1 MRKLYA
7 LFLLITAGLYGQT
20 GSLCTDPI
28 VISSLPYTTTDNTAN
43 YGDNYDPPTATP
55 ISCGAGTS
63 GNYYLG
69 GNDVVYAYTPTTDGA
84 ISIQLPS
91 ALGWTGLFV
100 YTSCAGIGAA
110 PYACNCSSAAGN
122 RTINNMAVTAGQT
135 YYIVISSW
143 PSPQTIAY
151 TLNVT
156 QSNLDNSEFNSNKT
170 VTLYPNPVRQE
181 LFLETDAS
189 IKNVSIISVN
199 GQRLVANLLN
209 NSSINVDGLSAGFY
223 ILEMTTEEGL
233 LLRKNFIK
241 AAN

>member
-7 LFLLITAGLYGQT
+7 LFLLITVGLYGQT

-28 VISSLPYTTTDNTAN
+28 VINSLPYTTTDNTAN

-69 GNDVVYAYTPTTDGA
+69 GNDVIYAYTPTANGN

-91 ALGWTGLFV
+91 APGWTGLFV

-122 RTINNMAVTAGQT
+122 RTINDMAVTAGQT

-156 QSNLDNSEFNSNKT
+156 QSNLDNSEFNPNKT

-181 LFLETDAS
+181 LFVETDAS

-199 GQRLVANLLN
+199 GQRLAANLIN
-209 NSSINVDGLSAGFY
+209 NNSINVDGLSAGFY

>member
-1 MRKLYA
+1 MKKLYPFF
-7 LFLLITAGLYGQT
+7 LFITVGVFAQP

-28 VISSLPYTTTDNTAN
+28 VIATLPYSTTDNTAN
-43 YGDNYDPPTATP
+43 YGDNYDPPTATS
-55 ISCGAGTS
+55 IACGAGTA

-69 GNDVVYAYTPTTDGA
+69 GNDVVYSYTASANGTIT
-84 ISIQLPS
+84 IQIPS
-91 ALGWTGLFV
+91 ALAWTGLFV
-100 YTSCAGIGAA
+100 FTNCTDIGSP

-122 RTINNMAVTAGQT
+122 RTINDMAVTAGQT

-156 QSNLDNSEFNSNKT
+156 QTNLQSNQVAQPKSLA
-170 VTLYPNPVRQE
+170 LYPNPVRTE
-181 LFLETDAS
+181 LFLETNTA

-199 GQRLVANLLN
+199 GQRLSALLQDN
-209 NSSINVDGLSAGFY
+209 NSINVEGLSAGFY

-233 LLRKNFIK
+233 TLYKNFIK
-241 AAN
+241 ATN

>member
-1 MRKLYA
+1 MKKLYA
-7 LFLLITAGLYGQT
+7 LFLLVTVGMYAQT

-28 VISSLPYTTTDNTAN
+28 IISSLPYTTTDNTAN

-55 ISCGAGTS
+55 IACGAGTS

-69 GNDVVYAYTPTTDGA
+69 GNDVIYSYTPTANGT
-84 ISIQLPS
+84 ITIQLPS
-91 ALGWTGLFV
+91 SVAWTGLFV
-100 YTSCAGIGAA
+100 FTSCAGIGAA

-122 RTINNMAVTAGQT
+122 RTINDMAVTAGQT

-156 QSNLDNSEFNSNKT
+156 QTSLENNQIDYTESL
-170 VTLYPNPVRQE
+170 VLYPNPVRNQ
-181 LFLETDAS
+181 LFLDTDFA
-189 IKNVSIISVN
+189 IKNVGIISVN
-199 GQRLVANLLN
+199 GQRLTAQLLDN
-209 NSSINVDGLSAGFY
+209 NSINVEGLSAGFY

-233 LLRKNFIK
+233 LLHKNFIK
-241 AAN
+241 AAD